1 MNDRIGQRVG
11 VAVAAALD
19 KKANGLEVLEV
30 AELTSLADYFI
41 ICSGS
46 SERQAVAIAD
56 GIEEKLRVDLG
67 TKPRLVEGLNPGRWV
82 VMDYGDFIV
91 HVFTDDCRAFYGLER
106 LWGDAPDV
114 TERFAGASNGRSNA
128 TGA

>member
-1 MNDRIGQRVG
+1 MNDRIEKRVE
-11 VAVAAALD
+11 VVVTAALD

-41 ICSGS
+41 ICSGA

-56 GIEEKLRVDLG
+56 NIEEKLRVDLR
-67 TKPRLVEGLNPGRWV
+67 TRPRLVEGQNPGRWI

-91 HVFTDDCRAFYGLER
+91 HVFTEECRAFYGLER

-114 TERFAGASNGRSNA
+114 TERFAGASDGRSNA
-128 TGA
+128 TRV

>member
-1 MNDRIGQRVG
+1 MSDRIGQRVG
-11 VAVAAALD
+11 VAVTAALD

-46 SERQAVAIAD
+46 SERQAIAIAD
-56 GIEEKLRVDLG
+56 GIEEKLRIDLG
-67 TKPRLVEGLNPGRWV
+67 TKPRLIEGLNPGRWV

-91 HVFTDDCRAFYGLER
+91 HVFTDDCRTFYGLER

-114 TERFAGASNGRSNA
+114 TERFAGASHGRSNA

>member
-1 MNDRIGQRVG
+1 MNDRIGQRVE
-11 VAVAAALD
+11 VAVTAALD
-19 KKANGLEVLEV
+19 KKASGLEVLRV

-41 ICSGS
+41 ICSGGT
-46 SERQAVAIAD
+46 ERQATAIAD
-56 GIEEKLRVDLG
+56 GIEEKLRVELQ
-67 TKPRLVEGLNPGRWV
+67 TKPRLVEGLTPGRWV

-91 HVFTDDCRAFYGLER
+91 HVFTEETRAFYGLER

-114 TERFAGASNGRSNA
+114 TERFAGDSNGRSNA

>member
-1 MNDRIGQRVG
+1 LSDRIGQRVG

-19 KKANGLEVLEV
+19 KKASGLEVLEV
-30 AELTSLADYFI
+30 TELTSLADYFI
-41 ICSGS
+41 ICSGA

-56 GIEEKLRVDLG
+56 GIEEKLRVDSG
-67 TKPRLVEGLNPGRWV
+67 TKPRLVEGLSPGRWV

-91 HVFTDDCRAFYGLER
+91 HVFTEECRTFYGLER

-114 TERFAGASNGRSNA
+114 TERFAGATDGRSNA
-128 TGA
+128 TSA

>member
-1 MNDRIGQRVG
+1 LNDRIEQRVE

-19 KKANGLEVLEV
+19 KKAHGLEVLEV

-46 SERQAVAIAD
+46 TERQASAIAD
-56 GIEEKLRVDLG
+56 SIEEKLRVEMH
-67 TKPRLVEGLNPGRWV
+67 TKPRLIEGLTPGHWV

-91 HVFTDDCRAFYGLER
+91 HVFTEDCRTFYGLER

-114 TERFAGASNGRSNA
+114 TERFAEASNGRSNA
-128 TGA
+128 TGT

>member
-1 MNDRIGQRVG
+1 MNDRIGQRVE
-11 VAVAAALD
+11 VAVSAALD
-19 KKANGLEVLEV
+19 KKANGLEVLRV

-41 ICSGS
+41 ICSGG

-56 GIEEKLRVDLG
+56 GIEEKLRVELR
-67 TKPRLVEGLNPGRWV
+67 TRPRLVEGLSPGRWV
-82 VMDYGDFIV
+82 VMDYGDFII
-91 HVFTDDCRAFYGLER
+91 HVFTEETRSFYGLER

-114 TERFAGASNGRSNA
+114 TERFAGASDGRSNA

>member
-1 MNDRIGQRVG
+1 VEL
-11 VAVAAALD
+11 AVTAALD
-19 KKANGLEVLEV
+19 KKANGLEVLQV

-41 ICSGS
+41 ICSGA

-56 GIEEKLRVDLG
+56 GIEEKLRVELR
-67 TKPRLVEGLNPGRWV
+67 TKPRMVEGMTPGRWV
-82 VMDYGDFIV
+82 VMDYGDFII
-91 HVFTDDCRAFYGLER
+91 HVFTDECRAFYGLDR

-114 TERFAGASNGRSNA
+114 TERFAGASDGRSNA